1 MGSGCHLLLAGVG
14 AHTLVQGY
22 RKAAVVMRRVI
33 GLETEVGDSLYRRQL
48 LLVMTQRE
56 GQADTD
62 INCSEYALWPICPNI
77 SHVANAP
84 AFSRS

>member
-1 MGSGCHLLLAGVG
+1 MAPCIWLGLAGIHLHKDI
-14 AHTLVQGY
+14 AQ
-22 RKAAVVMRRVI
+22 AAGVMCRVI
-33 GLETEVGDSLYRRQL
+33 GLVIEFSDSLYRRQL